1 VSDGVYY
8 LPIATTVV
16 STLFAWHIFRRWS
29 RKGRP
34 GHLAWWCAGVAMFG
48 AGTFFEG
55 YTALFGW
62 YEWVFRGWYI
72 TGALLGAAP
81 LALGTVYLLLPARTA
96 NALALALVAY
106 VSIAALF
113 VLLTPLDASL
123 ADDKKL
129 AGAVIE
135 WSWVRAFS
143 PLVNSFAFIFL
154 VGGAIASVARYR
166 REGNGTRAWANV
178 WIAIGAILPGI
189 GGSFTRA
196 GYTEVLYV
204 TEFIGILLIAWGYRE
219 SVRSSDR
226 EATLAPAAQ
235 PLPAA

>member
-1 VSDGVYY
+1 MLDGIYY
-8 LPIATTVV
+8 LPIATTFV
-16 STLFAWHIFRRWS
+16 SVLFAWHVFQRWS
-29 RKGRP
+29 RKHRP
-34 GHLAWWCAGVAMFG
+34 PHLAWWSAGVAMFG
-48 AGTFFEG
+48 AGTFFEA

-62 YEWVFRGWYI
+62 YEWAFRGWYI

-81 LALGTVYLLLPARTA
+81 LALGTVYLLMPLRTA
-96 NALALALVAY
+96 NLLAASLVAY
-106 VSIAALF
+106 VSIAALC

-129 AGAVIE
+129 SGEVIE
-135 WSWVRAFS
+135 WTWVRAFS
-143 PLVNSFAFIFL
+143 PLVNTFAFVFL

-166 REGNGTRAWANV
+166 REGNAARAWANV

-204 TEFIGILLIAWGYRE
+204 TEFLGILLIAWGYRE
-219 SVRSSDR
+219 SIRASDR
-226 EATLAPAAQ
+226 DAVPRGSSQ